1 VCLSWCGRPN
11 LNRHGTVVCVCAH
24 QPTHTHTLTPNI
36 HVQCV
41 TTMTTAGGT
50 PTKVR
55 PRGEG
60 RFILLALLKEGPLAP
75 KEIEQKTLAFV
86 SNFEGLGD
94 VIARELHFRS
104 SGKRRTR
111 RHVKKYDAKA
121 ECERLVGQG
130 MIRLNE
136 GGRYELTTEGEMAAT
151 ASAKQLEG
159 LLSPQA
165 ATRNTAV
172 ADFFLATMKLLVGL
186 LSGSVGLLAD
196 GADATVDTASAA
208 VVWLGLRIKKEV
220 LGTLLIVAMMF
231 VTACTIGYESVTKL
245 VDAVER
251 TLLPISG
258 PYLVIAVEAVALL
271 SAVLLYLYQRAAGRR
286 NGSLALISQSVDSR
300 NHIFVSL
307 AVITGA
313 TFSIVGVLFVDAMI
327 GAFIAARFAWDG
339 FDLSREAL
347 SYMRGEELDLSG
359 YRFPLESSWRKG
371 RLETFREWILYSV
384 KEEKLRKKDEI
395 IDSLE
400 RTFRPQYLPIVS
412 EFKIG
417 GEPFDFNLEFHNLV
431 QPLLEK
437 ELLAV
442 EDSDFSLTDQGR
454 RWVADSSRT
463 LRYRRNE

>member
-1 VCLSWCGRPN
+1 
-11 LNRHGTVVCVCAH
+11 
-24 QPTHTHTLTPNI
+24 
-36 HVQCV
+36 
-41 TTMTTAGGT
+41 MTRAEGT
-50 PTKVR
+50 PTRVGQ
-55 PRGEG
+55 RGEG
-60 RFILLALLKEGPLAP
+60 RLILLALLKDGPLTA

-94 VIARELHFRS
+94 VIAQKLHLKS
-104 SGKRRTR
+104 SGRERIR
-111 RHVKKYDAKA
+111 RHDKKYDAKA
-121 ECERLVGQG
+121 ECERLASQG

-136 GGRYELTTEGEMAAT
+136 GGRYELTREGEMAAK

-159 LLSPQA
+159 LLSPQTA
-165 ATRNTAV
+165 AKNTAV

-208 VVWLGLRIKKEV
+208 VVWVGLRVKKEV

-231 VTACTIGYESVTKL
+231 MTACTIGYESVTKL
-245 VDAVER
+245 IDAVER

-258 PYLVIAVEAVALL
+258 PHLVIAVEAAALL

-313 TFSIVGVLFVDAMI
+313 AFSIVGILFVDALI

-339 FDLSREAL
+339 FGLSREAL
-347 SYMRGEELDLSG
+347 SSMRGEELHLSE
-359 YRFPLESSWRKG
+359 YRLPLEKSWRTG

-400 RTFRPQYLPIVS
+400 RAFRPQYIPIVS
-412 EFKIG
+412 EFRIG
-417 GEPFDFNLEFHNLV
+417 GEPFNFNLEFDKLV

-437 ELLAV
+437 GLLAV
-442 EDSDFSLTDQGR
+442 EGNEFSLTDQGQ
-454 RWVADSSRT
+454 RWVANSSRT